1 MNVIEQIY
9 KLRHDFMVIGLTGRT
24 GSGCS
29 TVAKVL
35 SKENFA
41 DIKSE
46 YKEFRNGEIDNDVRK
61 NRIVYNYMK
70 MHWRPFTII
79 KASDVIFYYALL
91 LDNFDKFKD
100 SLFLSSAIET
110 SKVGGSPNDVI
121 VDSVKNKL
129 DEIKSDF
136 ESLHSVAISCD
147 DYLNKKEYRIDT
159 DKIGEFKCLL
169 LEEIPKFRNKLD
181 EHLEQTFKKRLGKNL
196 QCWGNNI
203 RNFNN
208 IEGSGNIHEKSPS
221 CLARKINQFIKMFR
235 TKDKEKS
242 KPTLVVIDALRNPYE
257 ILYFR
262 ERYSAFY
269 TMSVNTEEKIRKNS
283 LALMG
288 YRYDEIEEIDKEEK
302 GKKEL
307 SQSYGRIDIDKCI
320 ELSDIHLT
328 HDGTFVDENR
338 NLTNQII
345 TYLALILHPGLVP
358 PSPLE
363 RIMQIAYTA
372 KLNSGCLS
380 RQVGAVVTNEYYSV
394 KSIGWNTAAEGQ
406 TPCTLRDMCDLCN
419 QEDVVAYSNY
429 EKQDKKFRNYIG
441 VLVSRYKQVQKNLGG
456 LPLSYC
462 FKDIY
467 TTISDQRK
475 NQVHTRSLH
484 AEENAFLQLAKYG
497 TTGIKG
503 GKLFTTAS
511 CCELC
516 AKKAYQLG
524 IREIYYIDS
533 YPGISKQHILE
544 CGNNQPKTILF
555 SGAVGRAYINL
566 YNPFVPQ
573 KDEIESLTEVKVKD
587 MDNSKQQI
595 DNAKQ
600 TKKEINNGNNSKDEK
615 PKLAAVPI
623 EKSHK

>member
-1 MNVIEQIY
+1 MSVINQIY
-9 KLRHDFMVIGLTGRT
+9 KLRQDFIVIALTGRT

-29 TVAKVL
+29 TVARVL
-35 SKENFA
+35 SEKNFA
-41 DIKSE
+41 NLKSE
-46 YKEFRNGEIDNDVRK
+46 YKEFRNGEINNNVRK

-70 MHWRPFTII
+70 EHWHPFTII
-79 KASDVIFYYALL
+79 KASDIIFYYALL
-91 LDNFDKFKD
+91 TEDFNTFKD
-100 SLFLSSAIET
+100 NLFLSTSIKT
-110 SKVGGSPNDVI
+110 SKVGRDPKDIFIQNI
-121 VDSVKNKL
+121 KDSLGKL
-129 DEIKSDF
+129 QSDF
-136 ESLHSVAISCD
+136 ETLHPLVVACD
-147 DYLNKKEYRIDT
+147 QYLNNKEYRNDTEKIDEYKQLVL
-159 DKIGEFKCLL
+159 DKIPE
-169 LEEIPKFRNKLD
+169 FRNKLNG
-181 EHLEQTFKKRLGKNL
+181 HLEQAFRKMLGKDL
-196 QCWGNNI
+196 QRLGNNI
-203 RNFNN
+203 RNFNS
-208 IEGSGNIHEKSPS
+208 IIPQADIYEKSPS

-235 TKDKEKS
+235 AKDKKVNPS
-242 KPTLVVIDALRNPYE
+242 NPTLIVIDALRNPYE

-269 TMSVNTEEKIRKNS
+269 TISVNTEENIRKNS
-283 LALMG
+283 LALIG
-288 YRYDEIEEIDKEEK
+288 YRNDEIEEIDNEEK
-302 GKKEL
+302 SKKEL
-307 SQSYGRIDIDKCI
+307 SQSYERIDIDKCI

-328 HDGTFVDENR
+328 HDGTPVGENR
-338 NLTNQII
+338 NLVNQII
-345 TYLALILHPGLVP
+345 TYLALILHPGLIP

-363 RIMQIAYTA
+363 RIMQMAYTA

-380 RQVGAVVTNEYYSV
+380 RQVGAVVTNEAYSV
-394 KSIGWNTAAEGQ
+394 QSVGWNTAAEGQ

-419 QEDVVAYSNY
+419 QEDVDAFSNF
-429 EKQDKKFRNYIG
+429 EKHDVGFRNYIETLAG
-441 VLVSRYKQVQKNLGG
+441 RYIPNRKKLEG

-467 TTISDQRK
+467 TTVSDQRK

-524 IREIYYIDS
+524 IKEIYYIDT

-544 CGNNQPKTILF
+544 CGENQPKMILF

-573 KDEIESLTEVKVKD
+573 KDEIESLTGVKVKEREEKKLQTD
-587 MDNSKQQI
+587 TQKQI
-595 DNAKQ
+595 
-600 TKKEINNGNNSKDEK
+600 KEE
-615 PKLAAVPI
+615 
-623 EKSHK
+623 